1 MSSKEET
8 KGITPSEQ
16 KELRRVF
23 DHLANFLPKRK
34 LYTKLNPLT
43 DRKQKLLQ
51 AKKSSFEIQVQD
63 ADGNIMNEAEIDQ
76 EIDELSIKCEELQK
90 SIAEFDR

>member
-1 MSSKEET
+1 MSGKEQ

-23 DHLANFLPKRK
+23 DYLANFLPKRK
-34 LYTKLNPLT
+34 LYAKLNPQV
-43 DRKQKLLQ
+43 DRRQKLMQ

-63 ADGNIMNEAEIDQ
+63 ASGKIMTEAA
-76 EIDELSIKCEELQK
+76 IDEEIEKLSAGIEQLEKQ
-90 SIAEFDR
+90 IADYDT